1 MLIKDHKSYTAFFRK
16 AATHHKQILH
26 SDSEHHFARMNL
38 SAHPV
43 LAREDITEFLRSIKN
58 KLHFPALLLNAFTA
72 RYSDADSKDA
82 KRLIIQGEFFI
93 LDRFHKD
100 DWAMQE
106 EVFDATEEIG
116 RDILAFLDEHYEEN
130 PQEGLFEWTEAMQEK
145 ISNLEV
151 DSLAGTK
158 FYFTISIPHQVA
170 LYLDE
175 NAFNPEMFT

>member
-1 MLIKDHKSYTAFFRK
+1 MLIKDHQSYTAFFRK
-16 AATHHKQILH
+16 AATNHKQILH
-26 SDSEHHFARMNL
+26 SANEDHFARMNL
-38 SAHPV
+38 SSHPV

-58 KLHFPALLLNAFTA
+58 KLHFPALLLNAFSA
-72 RYSDADSKDA
+72 RYSDSDSKDA

-106 EVFDATEEIG
+106 QVFDNTEEIG
-116 RDILAFLDEHYEEN
+116 RDILSFLDDYYDEN
-130 PQEGLFEWTEAMQEK
+130 IQEGVFDWTEAMQEK

-170 LYLDE
+170 LNLDE
-175 NAFNPEMFT
+175 NAFNIDMFS